1 MKEEGNDGGKLDAL
15 AVHIVKVP
23 SVPLHS
29 PPTLPPSHPLL
40 SHTSPLPHLTHAHL
54 QYIST
59 AGTKEHLSA
68 PDSPHRPHDS
78 H

>member
-1 MKEEGNDGGKLDAL
+1 MKEEENDGGKLDAL
-15 AVHIVKVP
+15 AVHIVEVP

-29 PPTLPPSHPLL
+29 PPTLSSPTP
-40 SHTSPLPHLTHAHL
+40 HTHL